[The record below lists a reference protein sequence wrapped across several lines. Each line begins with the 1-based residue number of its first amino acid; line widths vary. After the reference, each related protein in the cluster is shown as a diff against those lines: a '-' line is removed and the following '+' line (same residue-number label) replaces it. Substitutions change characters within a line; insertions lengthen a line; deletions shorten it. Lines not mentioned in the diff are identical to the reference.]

1 MSLPGSTEHST
12 RVASEVC
19 GCWPNLTAGDVQAI
33 GAWRWRAYPDYG
45 PQRPAGASVRA
56 PSRRGFH
63 IRLFSI
69 IGLFGEGRL

>member
-45 PQRPAGASVRA
+45 PQRPAGASV
-56 PSRRGFH
+56 
-63 IRLFSI
+63 
-69 IGLFGEGRL
+69 